1 MPEQN
6 LSTQLGN
13 ALSID
18 AVEQFGQRVNS
29 LLNLLGLLNKKPMN
43 EGSAVKVYT
52 TDVTLYNEPVAPG
65 DVIPLSKV
73 ERTVKE
79 TKELVFNKKRKG
91 VPIEDVQKFGQAQ
104 VIQSDAKLL
113 NAIQRQVRKGLIEA
127 LADGTGARTGE
138 NFQQT
143 LARNTAAVKIAF
155 DDDDPTVV
163 SFVNTNDAY
172 EFLGNKDI
180 TTQSAFG
187 LSYIQN
193 FLDNDIIFMTADVPE
208 GTIYST
214 AVENLNFYYA
224 NIDGGIIGETFGY
237 KTNEDG
243 FIGVKHNINDERA
256 QLETL
261 AIYGI
266 LFLPERLDGVVVGTI
281 GTGTGTGEGGVGA

>member
-6 LSTQLGN
+6 VSTQLGE

-29 LLNLLGLLNKKPMN
+29 LLNLLGIFNKKPMN

-52 TDVTLYNEPVAPG
+52 TDVTLNNEPVAPG
-65 DVIPLSKV
+65 AVIPLSKV
-73 ERTVKE
+73 ERKVKE
-79 TKELVFNKKRKG
+79 TKELVFDKVRKG
-91 VPIEDVQKFGQAQ
+91 VPIEYVQKFGQAQ
-104 VIQSDAKLL
+104 VMQSDAKLL
-113 NAIQRQVRKGLIEA
+113 NAIQKKVRKGLIEA

-163 SFVNTNDAY
+163 SFVNTNDVY

-224 NIDGGIIGETFGY
+224 NIDGGVIGETFGY

-243 FIGVKHNINDERA
+243 FIGVKHHINNERA
-256 QLETL
+256 QLETS

-266 LFLPERLDGVVVGTI
+266 LFLPERLDGVIVGTI
-281 GTGTGTGEGGVGA
+281 GAGEGGVGA